1 MWKAIKYI
9 LIFYAFQ
16 IMASVPVFFLGNDN
30 GKSLLIGLLLSSV
43 LFIAY
48 VLSRKETRPRQDS
61 FTVRPWTILLPC
73 IFVWLAFLLPEFRI
87 IETLDLPDTVFEDID
102 TESFYSVQGV
112 FAIGIL
118 GPIAEELLFRG
129 VVLDSLLHWDR
140 IEGRPWLA
148 IILSAVLFS
157 LAHMNP
163 AQLPATLSMGLFF
176 GWLCYRTGSLLPGI
190 VLHVFNNSL
199 PCIAGMVSAEESR
212 YETMADYFGSP
223 WTEDIAIAL
232 SLIVC
237 IECLVVVVRMV
248 DRHFP
253 LKKSACIEYGG
264 TLGDREGESP
274 K

>member
-16 IMASVPVFFLGNDN
+16 IMVSIPTFFLGNDK
-30 GKSLLIGLLLSSV
+30 GSSLLIGLLLSDI
-43 LFIAY
+43 LFIVY
-48 VLSRKETRPRQDS
+48 ILLRKESRPRPDS
-61 FTVRPWTILLPC
+61 FTVRPWTMLLPC

-87 IETLDLPDTVFEDID
+87 IDTLDLPDTVFEDID
-102 TESFYSVQGV
+102 IESFFSVLGV
-112 FAIGIL
+112 LTIGVV

-148 IILSAVLFS
+148 VILSAALFS

-163 AQLPATLSMGLFF
+163 AQLPASLSMGLFF

-199 PCIAGMVSAEESR
+199 PCIAGMVSAGESE
-212 YETMADYFGSP
+212 YETMTEYFGSP

-248 DRHFP
+248 DSHYPRP
-253 LKKSACIEYGG
+253 ERQKE
-264 TLGDREGESP
+264 
-274 K
+274 